1 MFAASDK
8 WTVNAHRI
16 AVVRGLKDPLT
27 FSFFFF
33 FSRLFRNHFLII
45 QLWCTHRNDSGSHC
59 AWVCDCRVSQPP
71 SSNSRCFRWSRQI
84 PGDWR
89 FLQVLAGLLHATQQQ
104 QRHIDKKRRVLY
116 RVSVSLFLPLLYL
129 WTTQRKDTFTTVFI
143 ITFSGWCCVIGYDTN
158 STKRMDSLLRL
169 TF

>member
-1 MFAASDK
+1 MH
-8 WTVNAHRI
+8 TQNRRRPRV
-16 AVVRGLKDPLT
+16 KDPLT
-27 FSFFFF
+27 SFFFAF
-33 FSRLFRNHFLII
+33 FETILII

-116 RVSVSLFLPLLYL
+116 RVSLCLLSSSEQPKERTFYHCFYYRFLGLVLCKWIRYE
-129 WTTQRKDTFTTVFI
+129 
-143 ITFSGWCCVIGYDTN
+143 
-158 STKRMDSLLRL
+158 
-169 TF
+169 